1 MSSNKKEDTKILL
14 FQIRDDAAIAQHEL
28 KVVAENSGLAKTNFA
43 SVNVVSDTRPS
54 LAELKGYDAVMIGG
68 AGGYSVLDDQPFI
81 PYLED
86 VVRFV
91 RENDI
96 PFLGIC
102 FGFQIA
108 VQALG
113 GAIIHDKEHMETGT
127 FLMRRRKVSDSDP
140 LIGDLPYEFSAAC
153 GRQDRATV
161 LPVGAVNDITSERTP
176 YNSLTFPGSKF
187 FGVQF
192 HPELWRK
199 EDNVLR
205 LRHYKEKYSLSDD
218 EFQKQLAL
226 FHDAPESQFI
236 IRNFVEKVVLASPQI
251 HTDGVTDINRS
262 QI

>member
-1 MSSNKKEDTKILL
+1 M
-14 FQIRDDAAIAQHEL
+14 RDDAAIAQHEL
-28 KVVAENSGLAKTNFA
+28 SAIAENSGLSADNVA
-43 SVNVVSDTRPS
+43 SVNVALGARMP
-54 LAELKGYDAVMIGG
+54 LPELPRYDAVIIGG
-68 AGGYSVLDDQPFI
+68 SGGYSVLDDQPFI

-86 VVRFV
+86 VVRFCK
-91 RENDI
+91 EHDM

-113 GAIIHDKEHMETGT
+113 GTIIHDKEHMEFGT
-127 FLMRRRKVSDSDP
+127 YTMRRTKESDSDP

-153 GRQDRATV
+153 GRKDRASV
-161 LPVGAVNDITSERTP
+161 LPVGAVNDIASERTP
-176 YNSLTFPGSKF
+176 YNSMTFPGSKF

-192 HPELWRK
+192 HPELWKK

-205 LRHYKEKYSLSDD
+205 LRHYKEKYPLSDD

-226 FHDAPESQFI
+226 FRDAPESRFI

-251 HTDGVTDINRS
+251 LT
-262 QI
+262 